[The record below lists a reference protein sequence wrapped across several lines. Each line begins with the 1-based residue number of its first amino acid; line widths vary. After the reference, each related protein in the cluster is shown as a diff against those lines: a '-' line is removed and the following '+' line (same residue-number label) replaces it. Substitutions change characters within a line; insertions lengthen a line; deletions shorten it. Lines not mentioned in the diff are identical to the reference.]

1 MDLRLNMDEYLPLRE
16 VVFKTLRNAIVHGEF
31 EPGERLMEVTLAKRL
46 GVSRT
51 PVREAM
57 RMLELEGLVVMIP
70 RRGAEVARI
79 TAKDLSDALE
89 IRVALED
96 LAAGLACKRID
107 DDGRARLR
115 QVCDD
120 FKRAVN
126 SKVIPEIVDADV
138 AFHNAIMDV
147 TNNQRLINM
156 AQSLREQVYRYRVE
170 YVKDLSYHDKLVAE
184 HEALMNAILD
194 GDVDKAKEITRKH
207 IYDQEQ
213 IVIANVTKS
222 RECCCVPAFYVE

>member
-89 IRVALED
+89 IRMALED

-107 DDGRARLR
+107 DEGKERLK
-115 QVCDD
+115 QSYAD
-120 FKRAVN
+120 FKKAVS
-126 SKVIPEIVDADV
+126 SK
-138 AFHNAIMDV
+138 
-147 TNNQRLINM
+147 TNNPRLISM
-156 AQSLREQVYRYRVE
+156 SQSLREQVYRYRVE
-170 YVKDLSYHDKLVAE
+170 YVKDFSYHDKLIAE
-184 HEALMNAILD
+184 HEALMNAIIARD
-194 GDVDKAKEITRKH
+194 EEKAKEITRIH

-213 IVIANVTKS
+213 IVIANVVIAQK
-222 RECCCVPAFYVE
+222 